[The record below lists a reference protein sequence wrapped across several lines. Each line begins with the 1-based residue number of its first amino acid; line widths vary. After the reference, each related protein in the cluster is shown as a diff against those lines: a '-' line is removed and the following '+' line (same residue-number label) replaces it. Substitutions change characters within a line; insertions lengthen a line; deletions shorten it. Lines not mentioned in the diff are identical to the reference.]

1 MQRGLNDVHAPN
13 ALDSARGT
21 VSASARRYQYS
32 FFRMMF
38 SRVTVKPINDA
49 WSFSI
54 ASGLFP
60 AFFYFSCREAILV
73 AASNRTCLKYDW
85 SAGMF
90 TALRQHADPAFVS
103 ING

>member
-13 ALDSARGT
+13 AFDSARGT

-60 AFFYFSCREAILV
+60 AFL
-73 AASNRTCLKYDW
+73 
-85 SAGMF
+85 F
-90 TALRQHADPAFVS
+90 TFHAEEKRSSSRPRIELA
-103 ING
+103 